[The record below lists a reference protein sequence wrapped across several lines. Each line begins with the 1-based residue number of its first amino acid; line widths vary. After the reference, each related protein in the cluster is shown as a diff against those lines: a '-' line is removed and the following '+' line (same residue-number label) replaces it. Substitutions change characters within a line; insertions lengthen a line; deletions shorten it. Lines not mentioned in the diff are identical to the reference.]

1 MRIFSID
8 NENALYT
15 QAAMHGGCFDL
26 QKIVDDDK
34 ENLFPSFHN
43 ENSVDNENALCPQA
57 AIHGGCFDVLLQEF
71 GCILECF
78 ASPMN
83 CRSPYILNPC

>member
-15 QAAMHGGCFDL
+15 QAAMHGGCFDR

-43 ENSVDNENALCPQA
+43 ENVFC
-57 AIHGGCFDVLLQEF
+57 
-71 GCILECF
+71 
-78 ASPMN
+78 
-83 CRSPYILNPC
+83 

>member
-34 ENLFPSFHN
+34 ENLFSSFHN

-57 AIHGGCFDVLLQEF
+57 AIHGGCFDVQKKFDDDKENVFLHNENVF
-71 GCILECF
+71 C
-78 ASPMN
+78 
-83 CRSPYILNPC
+83 